1 MSFDGG
7 AGHEADETTSF
18 VLQPPRPAPQQQAA
32 VPVQVAAPQEPGVG
46 RLIAGRYRLLA
57 KLGHGGMGTVWRA
70 KDETVDREVAVKEP
84 RVPDHLPEREQA
96 NAFERMRREARAA
109 ARLDH
114 PAVVN
119 VHDVAVVDGRPWIV
133 MELVHGRSLGDALQE
148 GTLGAREAARVG
160 LEVLGALEAAH
171 AAGILHR
178 DVKPDNILLGNHDRI
193 VLTDFGIAQIEGE
206 TNLTDTGGFVGSPE
220 YIAPERVLGQR
231 PGPACDLWSLGVV
244 LYAATEGVSPFRRS
258 NTPATLQSVL
268 NAVPAPPA
276 AAQGPL
282 AEAVN
287 GLLEKDPARRPAA
300 ARVRALLEAAAEPP
314 APQATQVVRQVEV
327 PRARRRFGRAVWTG
341 LGAAVVA
348 AAVAAYLVVADP
360 FAGPLPDGWTTKPE
374 KTVTATLAVP
384 DTYVRGEPGKNAADD
399 EHWVS
404 YTDPSG
410 AISVVLLVD
419 RKAEDTGHEIKASA
433 AAEMYADDGDFKESG
448 SYELEMPEGPKTSTD
463 DNMTFHDRKAAG
475 NTVVYT
481 TTDTQEPAPRE
492 LRILYYKS
500 TGGDMYK
507 LMIGYP
513 GKGDFTRR
521 GQEVADIA
529 IANLKIDKL

>member
-1 MSFDGG
+1 M
-7 AGHEADETTSF
+7 
-18 VLQPPRPAPQQQAA
+18 
-32 VPVQVAAPQEPGVG
+32 
-46 RLIAGRYRLLA
+46 
-57 KLGHGGMGTVWRA
+57 
-70 KDETVDREVAVKEP
+70 
-84 RVPDHLPEREQA
+84 
-96 NAFERMRREARAA
+96 
-109 ARLDH
+109 
-114 PAVVN
+114 
-119 VHDVAVVDGRPWIV
+119 
-133 MELVHGRSLGDALQE
+133 
-148 GTLGAREAARVG
+148 
-160 LEVLGALEAAH
+160 
-171 AAGILHR
+171 
-178 DVKPDNILLGNHDRI
+178 
-193 VLTDFGIAQIEGE
+193 
-206 TNLTDTGGFVGSPE
+206 
-220 YIAPERVLGQR
+220 
-231 PGPACDLWSLGVV
+231 
-244 LYAATEGVSPFRRS
+244 
-258 NTPATLQSVL
+258 
-268 NAVPAPPA
+268 
-276 AAQGPL
+276 
-282 AEAVN
+282 
-287 GLLEKDPARRPAA
+287 
-300 ARVRALLEAAAEPP
+300 
-314 APQATQVVRQVEV
+314 EV